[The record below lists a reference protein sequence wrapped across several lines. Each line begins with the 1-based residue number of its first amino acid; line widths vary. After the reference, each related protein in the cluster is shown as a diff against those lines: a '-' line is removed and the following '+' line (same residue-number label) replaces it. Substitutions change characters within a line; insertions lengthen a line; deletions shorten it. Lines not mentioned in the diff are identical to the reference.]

1 MCILTLRVLINLLVG
16 YKVSNVLD
24 QKWAGLRQFP
34 HVRDF
39 FQKILIL
46 LISFY
51 FYLFDGKWLG
61 FDFCLVDMGVAP
73 AQNLYHMDLWEGRA
87 VPLDKGMVGEKIVH
101 MVYQNII

>member
-1 MCILTLRVLINLLVG
+1 MCDKVLQVHLSTLHHNMCILTLRVLINLLVG

-51 FYLFDGKWLG
+51 FYLFDGK
-61 FDFCLVDMGVAP
+61 
-73 AQNLYHMDLWEGRA
+73 
-87 VPLDKGMVGEKIVH
+87 
-101 MVYQNII
+101 